1 MKEKV
6 VNYIT
11 KNFSDRFNI
20 RQVSD
25 PHLPDLV
32 LYEKN
37 YNEIIFDMFILE
49 PNDEVL
55 DKLVDWKKALTD
67 ISINHYIILPENK
80 LDKVKKYIGL
90 ISEDIKVATYNK
102 NRKNLIKFY

>member
-11 KNFSDRFNI
+11 RKFNDRFNI
-20 RQVSD
+20 KELSNKN
-25 PHLPDLV
+25 LPDIL

-49 PNDEVL
+49 PNDEIL
-55 DKLVDWKKALTD
+55 DKLVNWKKALTD
-67 ISINHYIILPENK
+67 KSRNHYIILPENK
-80 LDKVKKYIGL
+80 LSEAKKYINL
-90 ISEDIKVATYNK
+90 ISEDIKLATYSK